1 MELQVINPGLLTTVQ
16 DLGRTGYQS
25 TGFSVSG
32 ALDQRAMKIAN
43 ILVGNEPGE
52 AVMEMT
58 LMGATFEFN
67 RDCVIAVTGANMEPK
82 VNGVPIPMYAAVGV
96 KAGDTL
102 AFGFAKTGCRAY
114 LAFANGMDLPRVMG
128 SKSTNLKCGVGGYQ
142 GRKLAAGDTIDFIRP
157 MTSLYAQED
166 RVVPEENA
174 SDPDVVTLRVVMGPQ
189 DDYFTAKGIQTFL
202 AGVYTVSTKSDR
214 MGRRLEGPAVE
225 AKDGV
230 DIVSDGMPYGGV
242 QIPSSGQP
250 IIMLSDRQTT
260 GGYAKIATVA
270 SVDIPKLVQRRPE
283 MKVHFQEVSV
293 EEAQR
298 LYCREQK
305 ELEKLVKKM
314 KCL

>member
-1 MELQVINPGLLTTVQ
+1 
-16 DLGRTGYQS
+16 
-25 TGFSVSG
+25 
-32 ALDQRAMKIAN
+32 
-43 ILVGNEPGE
+43 
-52 AVMEMT
+52 MEMT

-202 AGVYTVSTKSDR
+202 TGVYTVSTKSDR
-214 MGRRLEGPAVE
+214 MGSRLEGPSVE

-314 KCL
+314 KRL